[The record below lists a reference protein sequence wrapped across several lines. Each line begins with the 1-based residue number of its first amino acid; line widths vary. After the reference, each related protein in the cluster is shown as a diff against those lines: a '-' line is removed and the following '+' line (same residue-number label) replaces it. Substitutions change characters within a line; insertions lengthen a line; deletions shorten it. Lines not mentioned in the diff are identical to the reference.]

1 MVSAIGVG
9 FALFLVGACVLGI
22 LVAGIKALTNGKQD
36 TKKLVMMSVPF
47 VVFGIAFGVTGGAV
61 EAGVVTMLTLMAGM
75 IVLIAFTGLRGT
87 FKF

>member
-9 FALFLVGACVLGI
+9 FALVLVGACIVGI
-22 LVAGIKALTNGKQD
+22 LVAGIKALMNGKQD
-36 TKKLVMMSVPF
+36 TKKIIMMSIPF
-47 VVFGIAFGVTGGAV
+47 VVFGVAFGVTGEAV